1 MRGLLPQW
9 CISRAY
15 YYVASVTQS
24 PTLVDADC
32 DASDASSDAFASLCV
47 ALRQNIFAPGRVCQ
61 LQVTVGGV
69 DPKVRR
75 TGVKKDSEV
84 YRVVEIM
91 LCIWIMVL
99 LTLASECDVD
109 CVLDKS

>member
-1 MRGLLPQW
+1 M
-9 CISRAY
+9 
-15 YYVASVTQS
+15 
-24 PTLVDADC
+24 
-32 DASDASSDAFASLCV
+32 
-47 ALRQNIFAPGRVCQ
+47 
-61 LQVTVGGV
+61 GGV